1 MKAVRSCA
9 DFDRWKFKDRRMRVR
24 VAIKRIL
31 KDYGYPPDLQEAAIK
46 TAVQQAESLAAEI
59 R

>member
-1 MKAVRSCA
+1 
-9 DFDRWKFKDRRMRVR
+9 MRVR